1 MVVKPKSARHT
12 IRTND
17 TASAGIKGRPIW
29 NAAVVTAAPSSPGI
43 WYLSGG
49 SKKAVKTYRWL
60 YILAVF
66 IGPYMTVSA
75 VWTIADIFNACMAI
89 PNLIGLLLLSPVV
102 IKLAKEYSAEH
113 FPEKQKA

>member
-1 MVVKPKSARHT
+1 MVCLALFGFTT
-12 IRTND
+12 ILGWDYYGERCLE
-17 TASAGIKGRPIW
+17 
-29 NAAVVTAAPSSPGI
+29 
-43 WYLSGG
+43 YLSGG

-89 PNLIGLLLLSPVV
+89 PNMIALIVLSGVAGYL
-102 IKLAKEYSAEH
+102 IYG
-113 FPEKQKA
+113 